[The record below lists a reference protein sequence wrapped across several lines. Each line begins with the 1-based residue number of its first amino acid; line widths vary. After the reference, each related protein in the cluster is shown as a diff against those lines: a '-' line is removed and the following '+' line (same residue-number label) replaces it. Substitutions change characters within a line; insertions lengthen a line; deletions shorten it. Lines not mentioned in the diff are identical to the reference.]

1 MRKLSLV
8 VVAFLA
14 LSSFA
19 LQTLWTQDKAHS
31 ELAFAV
37 KHLGVS
43 TVSGY
48 FTDFDAKITGDKAD
62 FTDATFEL
70 TAKTNS
76 INTRIEMRDNHLKSA
91 DFFDAAKYPTITFK
105 STGVKKGKKKTLLVT
120 GNLTLLGVTK
130 PVTLTV
136 KHNGNV
142 TNQQSGKE
150 TAGFDVEGSIKRSDF
165 GFGSK
170 FGESMISDVVTIKAS
185 GEFTK

>member
-1 MRKLSLV
+1 MKKISLAI
-8 VVAFLA
+8 VAIIA

-19 LQTLWTQDKAHS
+19 FQTLWTQDKAHS
-31 ELAFAV
+31 ELLFSV

-48 FTDFDAKITGDKAD
+48 FTDFDAKITSNKDD
-62 FTDATFEL
+62 FSDASFEL

-91 DFFDAAKYPTITFK
+91 DFFDVEKYPTVTFK
-105 STGVKKGKKKTLLVT
+105 STSVTKGKKKTFLVS

-150 TAGFDVEGSIKRSDF
+150 TAGFDVEGTIKRSDF

-170 FGESMISDVVTIKAS
+170 FGEAMISDVVTIKAS